1 MRVGFAPGEETL
13 RIPFGTP
20 KPIRF
25 HDREL
30 DLDLAV
36 RARGFATVARAED
49 EDELRRETRAAAVSV
64 LTVLLESGAWTW
76 SDLMDRREAVDAAM
90 EETLA
95 AEGRKIA
102 VRLEDVVPDEAA
114 EKALREKAKEK
125 RDGADIPPPP
135 VDNPMMDGPGAYP
148 PVGSGGFGLFRMGE
162 TPPFPGPK
170 ACPRCGSLEPKEAI
184 FCTRCGAKL
193 QS

>member
-13 RIPFGTP
+13 CIPFGTP

-25 HDREL
+25 RDREL

-76 SDLMDRREAVDAAM
+76 SDLTDRREAVDEAM
-90 EETLA
+90 EEALA
-95 AEGRKIA
+95 AEGRRMSL
-102 VRLEDVVPDEAA
+102 RLDDVVPDEATELA
-114 EKALREKAKEK
+114 LKEKMKAKW
-125 RDGADIPPPP
+125 DGVPLPPAP
-135 VDNPMMDGPGAYP
+135 VDSPMMDGPGAYP
-148 PVGSGGFGLFRMGE
+148 PVGSGGFGLYRMGE
-162 TPPFPGPK
+162 TPAIFGTRT
-170 ACPRCGSLEPKEAI
+170 CPRCGSSEPKDAK
-184 FCTRCGAKL
+184 FCTQCGAKL